1 MSYFRHFLGLFR
13 RKTVIVPLCLTMP
26 IFLFYIGFVNHTEPT
41 EIGIARNQVS
51 GQMWIQEEGG
61 IYITPPWVFV
71 VVVDTRPVRV
81 SVTSSGRGYSAKLV
95 QFDKREWKE
104 FVEVEGWR
112 YYWWSN
118 RLSFNFGYDQEYR
131 GIKDLMRGYA
141 YGAKRYPFIVVLQEY
156 QAK

>member
-1 MSYFRHFLGLFR
+1 
-13 RKTVIVPLCLTMP
+13 MP